1 MAGKVS
7 QQKPKGTKAM
17 INTMQKKPLSYGVLN
32 DGGNLARLPN
42 ALMKAAEVIK
52 AQSGKF
58 VKADGTD
65 DFVIAGSGDTQLIG
79 YAVIQGVTSA
89 GVTGYTVP
97 TGGTLCELIVDANAR
112 FLLPADAAVT
122 DALKGLTC
130 DLIVA
135 SNVQQAD
142 IGESN
147 EDVIV
152 IYDTCAALQLVEVG
166 LNPAKMWAAGVA

>member
-1 MAGKVS
+1 
-7 QQKPKGTKAM
+7 M
-17 INTMQKKPLSYGVLN
+17 ISTMTKKPLNYGVLN
-32 DGGNLARLPN
+32 DACSLSRMPDCLI
-42 ALMKAAEVIK
+42 KAAEIIK

-65 DFVIAGSGDTQLIG
+65 DYVIAGSGDTQLMG
-79 YAVIQGVTSA
+79 YAVIQGITSG

-97 TGGTLCELIVDANAR
+97 TGGTKCELIVDINAR

-122 DALKGLTC
+122 GALKGLTC

-135 SNVQQAD
+135 SNVQSAD
-142 IGESN
+142 IGESS

-152 IYDTCAALQLVEVG
+152 IYDACAALQLVEVG
-166 LNPAKMWAAGVA
+166 FNPAKMWAAGVV